1 MYYVLLES
9 RDIRENLAAE
19 QYLLNRLDFD
29 EPLVLFY
36 IQKPCVIIGRNQN
49 ALAEIDM
56 AYAEKKNITITRR
69 QSGGGAVY
77 DDLGNVSFSFVMNAE
92 GKNFGDFNTLTQPI
106 LAALHK
112 LGAVGAE
119 MNGRNDLFIDGKK
132 FSGNAM
138 YKKGKKMYMHGTLM
152 FDVDLAE
159 MTNVLNVSKIKIESK
174 GTKSVRKHVTN
185 LKPYLDERYQGLTI
199 EAFRDQLLLQLLGS
213 SSLEEI
219 QEKKYT
225 LTTSDYEGIQ
235 KLVKEVYGNQQWIY
249 GEAPRF
255 TIHREKKF
263 PGGLVNIGLSIEK
276 GRIAQLKIYG
286 DYFSQRDTREI
297 EARLTGQEYRLEAI
311 EQALTTLD
319 FSEYFTNISKSA
331 FIHLLMGTAEELQ

>member
-9 RDIRENLAAE
+9 RDIRENLAVE

-77 DDLGNVSFSFVMNAE
+77 DDLGNVSFSFVMNAA
-92 GKNFGDFNTLTQPI
+92 GKNFGDFKSLTQPI
-106 LAALHK
+106 LTALHK
-112 LGAVGAE
+112 MGAE
-119 MNGRNDLFIDGKK
+119 GAQMNGRNDLFIDGKK

-159 MTNVLNVSKIKIESK
+159 MTKVLNVSKIKIESK
-174 GTKSVRKHVTN
+174 ATQSVRSHVTN
-185 LKPYLDERYQGLTI
+185 LKPYLDHTYQGLTI
-199 EAFRDQLLLQLLGS
+199 EAFRDQLLLQLFDAS
-213 SSLEEI
+213 DLEEI
-219 QEKKYT
+219 QGNQYQ
-225 LTTSDYEGIQ
+225 LTPSDNQAIQ
-235 KLVKEVYGNQQWIY
+235 RLVQEVYGNEQWIY
-249 GEAPRF
+249 GEAPKF
-255 TIHREKKF
+255 TIQKEKKF
-263 PGGLVNIGLSIEK
+263 PGGVVQIGLSIEK
-276 GRIAQLKIYG
+276 GAIVQLKIYG
-286 DYFSQRDTREI
+286 DYFSQRDTKDI
-297 EARLTGQEYRLEAI
+297 EGLLIGRMYTQTSV
-311 EQALTTLD
+311 EQALAEVNFD
-319 FSEYFTNISKSA
+319 EYFTNISREA
-331 FIHLLMGTAEELQ
+331 FVHLLMDN

>member
-19 QYLLNRLDFD
+19 QYLLNQLDFD

-56 AYAEKKNITITRR
+56 TYAQQKHITITRR

-77 DDLGNVSFSFVMNAE
+77 DDLGNVSFSFVMEAAN
-92 GKNFGDFNTLTQPI
+92 KSFGDFKTLTQPI
-106 LAALHK
+106 LTALHRM
-112 LGAVGAE
+112 GATEAK
-119 MNGRNDLFIDGKK
+119 MNGRNDLFIDDKK

-152 FDVDLAE
+152 FDVDLVE

-174 GTKSVRKHVTN
+174 GTKSVRSHVTN
-185 LKPYLDERYQGLTI
+185 LKPYLDSAYQTLTI
-199 EAFRDQLLLQLLGS
+199 EEFRNQLLLQLFEAADLKEIEGKRYE
-213 SSLEEI
+213 LTEADQKEI
-219 QEKKYT
+219 QR
-225 LTTSDYEGIQ
+225 
-235 KLVKEVYGNQQWIY
+235 LVRDVYGNPQWIY
-249 GEAPRF
+249 GEAPKF

-263 PGGLVNIGLSIEK
+263 AGGLVEIGLSIEK
-276 GRIAQLKIYG
+276 GKITALKIYG
-286 DYFSQRDTREI
+286 DYFNQKDTEEF
-297 EARLTGQEYRLEAI
+297 EALLIGLDYTQQSLENAIAAI
-311 EQALTTLD
+311 E
-319 FSEYFTNISKSA
+319 FHEYFTNISEEE
-331 FIHLLMGTAEELQ
+331 FIRLMMDK